1 MTLTCLKSQKCNIE
15 WRWVILSSVRD
26 HDSCWEEIQ
35 NGLNVHYHQRLNLR
49 GQEIRV
55 SSTFSLHIL
64 TLTLR
69 TTHMKFSTIKEI
81 SLPWKP
87 EWGDK
92 VKHAGKHM
100 EPIDRKVK
108 HIAEI
113 RAKFQE
119 HIIHNFF
126 FENWAL
132 GNIMMTRNGW
142 QFLGQVV
149 TLVFLGM
156 FMFGLKYKKVTFF
169 VFTRG
174 VLHEYT
180 LCNTLKGWWD
190 SFAYT
195 GRTQVVRR
203 AYLCRYKTQICRV
216 WTLFK
221 EP

>member
-1 MTLTCLKSQKCNIE
+1 MRIEQQVYKNSTGSTITFVQKRKVVAMTLTCLKSQKCNIE

-126 FENWAL
+126 LRIEHLEILW
-132 GNIMMTRNGW
+132 W
-142 QFLGQVV
+142 QETVD
-149 TLVFLGM
+149 
-156 FMFGLKYKKVTFF
+156 
-169 VFTRG
+169 
-174 VLHEYT
+174 
-180 LCNTLKGWWD
+180 N
-190 SFAYT
+190 S
-195 GRTQVVRR
+195 
-203 AYLCRYKTQICRV
+203 
-216 WTLFK
+216 
-221 EP
+221 